1 MSIDWCCVVGK
12 RPEFDLLRS
21 VLMFRYHKTSLKSL
35 FFSGHKILIFNQVK
49 IELLDNKHVQDVV
62 QQLQRLLSHLTIF
75 YDQCHKLLDG
85 QRFFPIEVD
94 LAKGAFTYES
104 VCGLQQVVN
113 QFVGKFSSRFLY
125 LNASYFL

>member
-1 MSIDWCCVVGK
+1 
-12 RPEFDLLRS
+12 
-21 VLMFRYHKTSLKSL
+21 
-35 FFSGHKILIFNQVK
+35 
-49 IELLDNKHVQDVV
+49 LLDNKHVQDVV

-104 VCGLQQVVN
+104 VCGLQQVFSDSK
-113 QFVGKFSSRFLY
+113 QIFPTIHFV
-125 LNASYFL
+125 LNAIINSLKTTKKKQSKS

>member
-1 MSIDWCCVVGK
+1 MK
-12 RPEFDLLRS
+12 F
-21 VLMFRYHKTSLKSL
+21 KTSNSSIVILKI
-35 FFSGHKILIFNQVK
+35 KVK

-62 QQLQRLLSHLTIF
+62 QQLQRLLSHLTTF

-104 VCGLQQVVN
+104 VGGILQ
-113 QFVGKFSSRFLY
+113 VGRMK
-125 LNASYFL
+125 